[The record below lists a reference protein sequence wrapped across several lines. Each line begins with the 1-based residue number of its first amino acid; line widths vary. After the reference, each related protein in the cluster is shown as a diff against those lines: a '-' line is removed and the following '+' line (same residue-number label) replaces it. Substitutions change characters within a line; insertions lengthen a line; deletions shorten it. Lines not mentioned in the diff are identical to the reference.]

1 MALSKFLFTSSERQD
16 GVLGPIKKA
25 GDVPGSLAD
34 NGSKEFGSFKE
45 SRATQYSQEA
55 AGKTGAALASSGTA
69 ALHLLGSG
77 ASYLGAAVT
86 SPLALLKLI
95 PDQAKKV
102 FYQEMYLNPSSMK
115 ISYHT
120 PNTKKETVG
129 GVIVNHW
136 RAQVPVAMFSGAVGW
151 IKRDSLFDAAINDSL
166 KALVSGGDV
175 GAAFGSQFSGFKDIN
190 FKSNVIRATKQAREK
205 LKDLVNSPRKFMD
218 ELQNL
223 ALSPMYY
230 ADSDG
235 IERYNTKKIVIF
247 SKRYPDGAVLE
258 GYFDEFSYAEAGKD
272 SETIKYEFKF
282 VILNIKPVSL
292 AERLGQF
299 IAPFYGSAL
308 EIGDAA
314 SNISSFLP
322 SSLG

>member
-1 MALSKFLFTSSERQD
+1 MALSKFLFTSTERQE
-16 GVLGPIKKA
+16 GILGPVKKA
-25 GDVPGSLAD
+25 GDVPGDLAE
-34 NGSKEFGSFKE
+34 NGSKEFGDFKAG
-45 SRATQYSQEA
+45 RATQYSQEA
-55 AGKTGAALASSGTA
+55 AGQTTAALGSSATA
-69 ALHLLGSG
+69 GLHLLGSG

-95 PDQAKKV
+95 PEQAKKV
-102 FYQEMYLNPSSMK
+102 FYQEMYLNPNSMK
-115 ISYHT
+115 ISYHI
-120 PNTKKETVG
+120 PNSKKETDG
-129 GVIVNHW
+129 GVIVNHY
-136 RAQVPVAMFSGAVGW
+136 RAQVPVAQFSGAVGW
-151 IKRDSLFDAAINDSL
+151 IKRDSLFDSAINDSL

-175 GAAFGSQFSGFKDIN
+175 GAAFGSKFSGFKDIN

-235 IERYNTKKIVIF
+235 IERYNTKKIVVF
-247 SKRYPDGAVLE
+247 SKRYPDGAVFE
-258 GYFDEFSYAEAGKD
+258 GYFEDFSYGEAGKD

-308 EIGDAA
+308 EVGDAA
-314 SNISSFLP
+314 SNVASFF
-322 SSLG
+322 G